1 MEQQLSG
8 PVITEM
14 AQILDPIAYVR
25 ECIDRLRAYFQLAE
39 QTEAV
44 IAQTNISEHNFEI
57 TFVNNNYVM
66 VCQVIELRGRQSG
79 LSVWPVPQLEDGP
92 PAMLEITYVKGARE
106 AQAGTRQAALPEPV
120 ALSAYAG
127 KVSLVVNVASKC
139 GLTPQ
144 YEGLQALHEELSP
157 MGFTVLAFPCNDFGG
172 QEPGSPAEIRTFCT
186 ESYEVSFPIFSK
198 LQTKEGEGQ
207 SELYSL
213 LGTKTGDLP
222 GWNFGKYLIAADG
235 TPLGFYSSR
244 TSPKDPDLRAAI
256 DAALNS

>member
-1 MEQQLSG
+1 MVNRFIIPL
-8 PVITEM
+8 V
-14 AQILDPIAYVR
+14 
-25 ECIDRLRAYFQLAE
+25 FLAFALAACTKDATVTPE
-39 QTEAV
+39 LTAKWSEAGVYNLETQT
-44 IAQTNISEHNFEI
+44 
-57 TFVNNNYVM
+57 
-66 VCQVIELRGRQSG
+66 
-79 LSVWPVPQLEDGP
+79 LEG
-92 PAMLEITYVKGARE
+92 
-106 AQAGTRQAALPEPV
+106 EPV